1 MFYVLNIGEN
11 VMMVQDIFGDATIIV
26 RANPGGR
33 HKKGMLNLVWLH
45 IKSMEAR
52 YSWYGAFQDTTI
64 VLKNINDKI

>member
-33 HKKGMLNLVWLH
+33 HKNRNVELGMVTH
-45 IKSMEAR
+45 
-52 YSWYGAFQDTTI
+52 
-64 VLKNINDKI
+64 